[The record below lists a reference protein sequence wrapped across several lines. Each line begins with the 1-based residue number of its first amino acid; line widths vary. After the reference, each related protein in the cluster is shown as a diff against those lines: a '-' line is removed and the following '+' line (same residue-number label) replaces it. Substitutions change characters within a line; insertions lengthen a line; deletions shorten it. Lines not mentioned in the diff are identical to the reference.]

1 MALAVCNAAQEM
13 GYSVPEHCSVIGY
26 DDMFFSGLMSPGL
39 TTMKQPLKQMGVEAV
54 QMLIDHVHN
63 PKRERKISVHVPQ
76 LVVRSST
83 APLR

>member
-1 MALAVCNAAQEM
+1 
-13 GYSVPEHCSVIGY
+13 
-26 DDMFFSGLMSPGL
+26 
-39 TTMKQPLKQMGVEAV
+39 MKQPLKHMGVEAV